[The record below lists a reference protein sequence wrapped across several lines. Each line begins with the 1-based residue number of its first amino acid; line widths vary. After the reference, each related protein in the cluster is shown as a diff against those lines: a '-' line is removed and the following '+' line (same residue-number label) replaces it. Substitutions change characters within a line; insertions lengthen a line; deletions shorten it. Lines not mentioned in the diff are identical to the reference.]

1 MPTALVAG
9 PHAGVHAEVRVVGAQ
24 VELAP
29 LPLLVEH
36 HVEGADVAAD
46 VEHGG
51 PTMGVMG
58 VVVMPVV
65 VAHEP
70 ATDNG
75 STS

>member
-29 LPLLVEH
+29 RPLLVEH
-36 HVEGADVAAD
+36 HVEGAHLAAD

-51 PTMGVMG
+51 STMGVM
-58 VVVMPVV
+58 VMV